1 MVNSEL
7 IEKMFGALVREITKD
22 LVTEEVDIFDRCD
35 FGNYLSIWSSVE
47 TINESIKQFSIRKDA
62 KILDIGSGIGK
73 FCLIGAMLY
82 PKIHFTGIEM
92 SERRVLIANRLKHA
106 LRLDNVTF
114 VHADFCD
121 VYKDYTKYKYVYF
134 FNPFDM
140 GVHEKI
146 KKEQINDEYDI
157 LNTFKEKLN
166 TYLSSLSK
174 GSKVYSN
181 NPQQS
186 YPKEFLI
193 KINNYSEDKN
203 VQLLIKK

>member
-1 MVNSEL
+1 MVNSEI

-35 FGNYLSIWSSVE
+35 FGNYLSIWSRVE
-47 TINESIKQFSIRKDA
+47 TINGSIKQFNIRKEA

-82 PKIHFTGIEM
+82 PNIHFTGIEM
-92 SERRVLIANRLKHA
+92 SERRVLIANRLKQA

-146 KKEQINDEYDI
+146 KKEQINDEYEI
-157 LNTFKEKLN
+157 LTTFQETLN

-186 YPKEFLI
+186 YPKEFLA
-193 KINNYSEDKN
+193 KINKYSE
-203 VQLLIKK
+203 QFLIKK